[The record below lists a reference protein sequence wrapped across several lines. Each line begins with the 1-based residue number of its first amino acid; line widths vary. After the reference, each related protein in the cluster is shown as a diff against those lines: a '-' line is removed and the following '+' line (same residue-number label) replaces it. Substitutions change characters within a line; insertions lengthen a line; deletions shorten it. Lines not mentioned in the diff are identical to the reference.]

1 MRCTRRKAD
10 LVDDHPSGRALAA
23 DFDHD
28 PERFAANQQ
37 ATRSFSM
44 IGDVHDRVA
53 DRLAKITFGAILD
66 LGGGN
71 GALAKSLN
79 KRGRTAIVV
88 DRADY
93 VHSAPRPA
101 VQADATRLPFR
112 SESFAAVAALWML
125 YYLDHPE
132 DALTEV
138 ARVLRTGGTFVASTS
153 SRYND
158 PEFASVLPDSG
169 KPFSF
174 DAETAPAGFER
185 PVGSDAEGSSFVGGG
200 DKAEEQ
206 CIGCWNVGPDS
217 CSEEAVEHADRGGV
231 FGEEPTT
238 VQVPKY
244 RSIRSSLWHCH
255 VVITEGD
262 SYRRSTS
269 RTRGGGGDRD
279 LLADQ
284 SAGHRGSPTHDPKGR
299 PAVDCPLRVGPLP
312 DRRAETAE
320 NGRGPAPL
328 RGLNS
333 HGTPPDFLA
342 LLMQDKSFAP
352 SSSST

>member
-1 MRCTRRKAD
+1 MGPCKAD
-10 LVDDHPSGRALAA
+10 PVDDHPSGRALAA

-53 DRLAKITFGAILD
+53 DRLAKITFGTILD

-71 GALAKSLN
+71 GALAKALN

-93 VHSAPRPA
+93 VHSAPLPA

-138 ARVLRTGGTFVASTS
+138 TRVLRTGGTFVASTS

-158 PEFASVLPDSG
+158 PEFASVLPEWG

-174 DAETAPAGFER
+174 DAETAPAVVADHFAITEVINWDMPAIR
-185 PVGSDAEGSSFVGGG
+185 L
-200 DKAEEQ
+200 
-206 CIGCWNVGPDS
+206 PDTA
-217 CSEEAVEHADRGGV
+217 AVELFLRGRGLS
-231 FGEEPTT
+231 
-238 VQVPKY
+238 QD
-244 RSIRSSLWHCH
+244 LA
-255 VVITEGD
+255 
-262 SYRRSTS
+262 S
-269 RTRGGGGDRD
+269 RQ
-279 LLADQ
+279 ADQ
-284 SAGHRGSPTHDPKGR
+284 WSTPMTVTKRGCLIWAR
-299 PAVDCPLRVGPLP
+299 QR
-312 DRRAETAE
+312 
-320 NGRGPAPL
+320 
-328 RGLNS
+328 
-333 HGTPPDFLA
+333 
-342 LLMQDKSFAP
+342 
-352 SSSST
+352 